1 MTIDP
6 SGAEALRK
14 GTRGFRSSSD
24 GSQTVETC
32 VGCHGPLTRRG
43 PRGECLRCL
52 LGIALFSDEESSTDV
67 VSSTERTAIE
77 PNRYGH
83 FELAVDEDGL
93 PVELGSGATATTYRA
108 YDTVLHASVALKVV
122 SKNVAEHAAART
134 RFLREARAAA
144 KLHHPNIAR
153 VSFYGEQDGECYYAM
168 ELIEGETLEAR
179 VRRDGPL
186 PPAQTLEVGVQV
198 ALALAATEAGGVVHR
213 DLKPS
218 NLMLVAPQGGPPGGS
233 GDTLT
238 VKVIDWGLAKA
249 VSSEPGLRSDQTRNG
264 FVGTPAFASPEQFT
278 LTEDRRIDTRSDIYS
293 LGITLWY
300 LLCGRP
306 PFARGTLEAIHAQQQ
321 EPPFEQLAAARVP
334 GRVVDLIKSMLAM
347 DPSAR
352 PQSARELLDAM
363 RRCQAHLVAGEI
375 RSKRY
380 GRHRWLAYALGLA
393 AVLLMVGG
401 GAWWYRTRAEG
412 SSPDRSIAVLPFEN
426 LNPDQADAFFT
437 AGVQDEV
444 TAGLAKIAALKVI
457 SSDSTRAYTSERRD
471 LVRIGRDLG
480 ARYLLEGGVRRQAG
494 QMHVSL
500 RLVDRLDLAHAW
512 TARYDRPLTDVFV
525 VQATMTRAVAAH
537 LRATLSPGEEAAITR
552 PLTSDLAA
560 YDLYLRAHEA
570 VPVFP
575 NDQERYR
582 YHAQTRLPLLEAA
595 VARDPGFALAYC
607 DLADS
612 CDVLAGYEAA
622 TLQAEAAA
630 KHSLQ
635 AEAALATARRLR
647 PDAGEV
653 HLAQLRHFFDVSQD
667 MEQARSELDIA
678 RRVLPNSAEVES
690 LGGQIASSQGH
701 WAEAVRSLERA
712 VVLDPLSNNRRCDL
726 AHVYHWLRRYDD
738 FDREVAQIIAASPP
752 REAMFF
758 RLFRAMGSLERRA
771 DLAPLRAAVEV
782 ITPEEEPDHGFK
794 ERNQLLLALCAHDA
808 DTISRLLAATD
819 QTRLLSGGIS
829 YPKAWF
835 AALAARIR
843 HDDAGARA
851 AFRLAR
857 AEVER
862 AVQINAASG
871 RTLSLLAMIDAGL
884 GDREAAVRAALH
896 ACELGPGS
904 QTAQEA
910 PILAC
915 NLAVVYAWT
924 DQPELACAVLEKWI
938 DRPAGYH
945 LPSQPSYGD
954 FRLNPVWDPLRGNP
968 RFDALAARLAAAT
981 P

>member
-1 MTIDP
+1 MNVDP
-6 SGAEALRK
+6 SGAAAPRK
-14 GTRGFRSSSD
+14 GTLDQDSSSED
-24 GSQTVETC
+24 FPPAGTC
-32 VGCHGPLTRRG
+32 AGCRRPLTRRG
-43 PRGECLRCL
+43 PQGECLRCL
-52 LGIALFSDEESSTDV
+52 LGIALFPEEDPPTGAGAATDG
-67 VSSTERTAIE
+67 TAIG
-77 PNRYGH
+77 PIRYGH
-83 FELAVDEDGL
+83 FELAIGRDGS

-108 YDTVLHASVALKVV
+108 YDTVLHATVALKVV
-122 SKNVAEHAAART
+122 SKNVAEHSAART

-144 KLHHPNIAR
+144 KLHHPNVAR

-168 ELIEGETLEAR
+168 ELVEGETLEAR

-186 PPAQTLEVGVQV
+186 PPTLAMEIGQQV
-198 ALALAATEAGGVVHR
+198 ALALAAAEAGGVVHR

-218 NLMLVAPQGGPPGGS
+218 NLMLAAPPPAPGGN
-233 GDTLT
+233 GDPLI

-249 VSSEPGLRSDQTRNG
+249 VSSEPMFRSDQTRNG

-300 LLCGRP
+300 LLCGRT
-306 PFARGTLEAIHAQQQ
+306 PFMGGTLEVIQAQQK

-334 GRVVDLIKSMLAM
+334 GSVRKVLRSMLAM
-347 DPSAR
+347 DPAAR
-352 PQSARELLDAM
+352 PQSARELLTM
-363 RRCQAHLVAGEI
+363 MHRCQAQLVAGET
-375 RSKRY
+375 RARRRGRY
-380 GRHRWLAYALGLA
+380 RALALASGLI
-393 AVLLMVGG
+393 AVLLAVGA
-401 GAWWYRTRAEG
+401 GAWWHRIDGEG

-426 LNPDQADAFFT
+426 LSPDKNDAFFT
-437 AGVQDEV
+437 AGVQDEI
-444 TAGLAKIAALKVI
+444 TADLAKVAALKVI
-457 SSDSTRAYTSERRD
+457 SSDSTHPYPSENRD
-471 LVRIGRDLG
+471 LARIGHDLG
-480 ARYLLEGGVRRQAG
+480 ARYLLEGDVRRQAG
-494 QMHVSL
+494 QMHVDL
-500 RLVDRLDLAHAW
+500 RLVDRLNPAHVW
-512 TARYDRPLTDVFV
+512 SARYDRPLTDVFIL
-525 VQATMTRAVAAH
+525 QGAMTRAVAAH
-537 LRATLSPGEEAAITR
+537 LRATLSPAEEAAINQ
-552 PLTSDLAA
+552 PPTSDLAA

-570 VPVFP
+570 VPLFSSYP
-575 NDQERYR
+575 DRYR

-622 TLQAEAAA
+622 NVQAEAAA

-635 AEAALATARRLR
+635 AEAALASARRLR

-653 HLAQLRHFFDVSQD
+653 HLAQMRHFFEVSQD
-667 MEQARSELDIA
+667 MDQARGELDIA
-678 RRVLPNSAEVES
+678 RRALPNNAEVES

-701 WAEAVRSLERA
+701 WDEAVRSLERA
-712 VVLDPLSNNRRCDL
+712 VALDPRSSNRRCDL
-726 AHVYHWLRRYDD
+726 AYVYHWLRRYDD

-752 REAMFF
+752 REAVTF

-771 DLAPLRAAVEV
+771 DPAPLRAVVEA
-782 ITPEEEPDHGFK
+782 ITPEDEPDPGCK
-794 ERNQLLLALCAHDA
+794 DRNQLFLALCARDA
-808 DTISRLLAATD
+808 DTVSRLLPAID
-819 QTRLLSGGIS
+819 QTRLIRGGVS

-843 HDDAGARA
+843 HDEAGARA

-857 AEVER
+857 PEVER

-884 GDREAAVRAALH
+884 GDREAAVREARH

-904 QTAQEA
+904 QSAQEA

-924 DQPELACAVLEKWI
+924 DQPDLACAVLEKWI
-938 DRPAGYH
+938 DQPAGYQ

-954 FRLNPVWDPLRGNP
+954 FRLNPVWDPLQGNP
-968 RFDALAARLAAAT
+968 RFDALVARLAAAA

>member
-6 SGAEALRK
+6 SGAEASRK
-14 GTRGFRSSSD
+14 GPPGFSSSSGD
-24 GSQTVETC
+24 SQPAETC
-32 VGCHGPLTRRG
+32 VGCHRPLSRRG
-43 PRGECLRCL
+43 TQGECLRCL
-52 LGIALFSDEESSTDV
+52 LGIALFSDEGPPADG
-67 VSSTERTAIE
+67 VSSPERTALE

-83 FELAVDEDGL
+83 FEVAMDEDGL

-108 YDTVLHASVALKVV
+108 YDTVLHADVALKVV
-122 SKNVAEHAAART
+122 SRNVAAHSTARA

-144 KLHHPNIAR
+144 RLHHPNIAR
-153 VSFYGEQDGECYYAM
+153 VSFYGEQEGECYYAM

-186 PPAQTLEVGVQV
+186 PPVLAMEIGRQV
-198 ALALAATEAGGVVHR
+198 ALALAAAEAGGVAHR

-218 NLMLVAPQGGPPGGS
+218 NLMLAAPQGPPGG
-233 GDTLT
+233 GGEALT

-249 VSSEPGLRSDQTRNG
+249 VGSEPMLRSDQTRNG

-300 LLCGRP
+300 LLCGRT
-306 PFARGTLEAIHAQQQ
+306 PFAGGTLEVIQAQQK

-334 GRVVDLIKSMLAM
+334 GSVMDLLKSMLAI

-363 RRCQAHLVAGEI
+363 GRCRAHPVTGETPAERGGRR
-375 RSKRY
+375 
-380 GRHRWLAYALGLA
+380 RWLASALGLA
-393 AVLLMVGG
+393 ALLLTVGA
-401 GAWWYRTRAEG
+401 GAWWYQSRAERT
-412 SSPDRSIAVLPFEN
+412 SPDRSIAVLPFEN
-426 LNPDQADAFFT
+426 FSPDKADAFFT
-437 AGVQDEV
+437 AGVQGEI
-444 TAGLAKIAALKVI
+444 TAGLARIAALKVI
-457 SSDSTRAYTSERRD
+457 SPDSTRSYTSERRD
-471 LVRIGRDLG
+471 LARIGQDLG

-500 RLVDRLDLAHAW
+500 RLVDRLDPAHAW

-525 VQATMTRAVAAH
+525 VQGTMTRAVAAR

-552 PLTSDLAA
+552 PLTGDLAA

-570 VPVFP
+570 IPLFP

-595 VARDPGFALAYC
+595 VARDPGFALAHC

-612 CDVLAGYEAA
+612 CDVLACYEAA

-630 KHSLQ
+630 RHSLQ

-647 PDAGEV
+647 PGAGEV
-653 HLAQLRHFFDVSQD
+653 HLAQLRHFFDVSED
-667 MEQARSELDIA
+667 LEQARSELEIA
-678 RRVLPNSAEVES
+678 RQMLPNNAEVAG
-690 LGGQIASSQGH
+690 LDGQIASSQGR

-712 VVLDPLSNNRRCDL
+712 VNLDPLSNKRRCDL

-738 FDREVAQIIAASPP
+738 FDREVAQIIATSPP
-752 REAMFF
+752 REATAF

-771 DLAPLRAAVEV
+771 DLAPLRAAVEA
-782 ITPEEEPDHGFK
+782 IPPEEEPDHGLN
-794 ERNQLLLALCAHDA
+794 ERNQLLLALCTHDA
-808 DTISRLLAATD
+808 DTISRLLAASD
-819 QTRLLSGGIS
+819 QTRLIKGGIS

-835 AALAARIR
+835 AAMAARIR

-857 AEVER
+857 PEVER

-884 GDREAAVRAALH
+884 GDREAAVREALH

-904 QTAQEA
+904 QSAQEA

-924 DQPELACAVLEKWI
+924 DQPDLACAVLEKWI
-938 DRPAGYH
+938 DRPAGYQ

-954 FRLNPVWDPLRGNP
+954 FRLNPLWDPLQGNP
-968 RFDALAARLAAAT
+968 RFAALVARLAAAA